1 MNRVLP
7 FLIFLLLSGTIN
19 QVAAQDTTAADSTK
33 KVQIIDPSLKGQY
46 ESLLYKSKTY
56 YGYKLVNPARLTSFY
71 KSVADSIKKERTSG
85 KTVQTRIAGQA
96 QTIDSLNKLIKGKE
110 SSLESSNS
118 KADEI
123 SFLGIPFSKST
134 YNMIV
139 WAIIIILAIAFAFV
153 VISSGKNVHE
163 AKYRTEL
170 YEEVSKEYQTF
181 KVKANDKEKKLA
193 RELQDERNKLDELK
207 NRGN

>member
-7 FLIFLLLSGTIN
+7 FFIFLLLSGSIK
-19 QVAAQDTTAADSTK
+19 QAAAQDSTAIDSTQ
-33 KVQIIDPSLKGQY
+33 KVQVADPSIKGQY
-46 ESLLYKSKTY
+46 ESLLYRSKTY
-56 YGYKLVNPARLTSFY
+56 YGYKLVNPARLSSFY
-71 KSVADSIKKERTSG
+71 QNVTDSIRKERTTG
-85 KTVQTRIAGQA
+85 KTVQARIAGQA
-96 QTIDSLNKLIKGKE
+96 QTIDSLNNLIKGKE

-123 SFLGIPFSKST
+123 SFLGIPFNKST

-139 WAIIIILAIAFAFV
+139 WAIIVVLALALVFV
-153 VISSGKNVHE
+153 VISSGKNIHE

-181 KVKANDKEKKLA
+181 KVKANDKEKRLA

-207 NRGN
+207 NREN